1 VPKNGTPQETILDR
15 NLFTFR
21 FRACQRLTNQ
31 LLFTFISVF
40 FSINV
45 VSFKGGKGM
54 AKVNIQPLFDNVLVK
69 PLEAEQKLP
78 SGIVLPDSAKE
89 KPQTGQIMAV
99 GAGTTDE
106 KGNQVKMV
114 VKVGDKV
121 MYKKWGG
128 NEVKVNGEE
137 WMIVEQKDILA
148 IVE

>member
-1 VPKNGTPQETILDR
+1 
-15 NLFTFR
+15 
-21 FRACQRLTNQ
+21 
-31 LLFTFISVF
+31 
-40 FSINV
+40 
-45 VSFKGGKGM
+45 M